1 MAQACNNVVQSGLST
16 REPQRSLRSWETK
29 DKQNYWVTACS
40 CSYVLS
46 SRVVECSKS
55 PHITLCAIMEA
66 WSFFVF
72 CETKLSARSS
82 LFWFVSWCQGITGCH
97 GCPIPI
103 MQIGENSAVRFD
115 WRRNARCALQS
126 SVYVPKRVVNPQ
138 KRCRHWPE
146 RVADFGVHHTE
157 SARQFQQTGGQWMLS
172 LHLRSVVQK
181 CRLST
186 RSASLQTA

>member
-66 WSFFVF
+66 WSFFGFLRDQTVCKEF
-72 CETKLSARSS
+72 AVLVRELVPRHHGM
-82 LFWFVSWCQGITGCH
+82 SWLPYSH
-97 GCPIPI
+97 
-103 MQIGENSAVRFD
+103 NAD
-115 WRRNARCALQS
+115 WR
-126 SVYVPKRVVNPQ
+126 
-138 KRCRHWPE
+138 E
-146 RVADFGVHHTE
+146 
-157 SARQFQQTGGQWMLS
+157 LS
-172 LHLRSVVQK
+172 RAV
-181 CRLST
+181 
-186 RSASLQTA
+186 